1 MEIPK
6 ETKENKGSG
15 GGNSAQL
22 LYQEVL
28 AELKWLVFNW
38 KTVSF
43 QLKWIVSSLSQALC
57 SSFQL

>member
-6 ETKENKGSG
+6 EIKEKKGSG
-15 GGNSAQL
+15 EESAQL

-28 AELKWLVFNW
+28 AELKWLVLQ
-38 KTVSF
+38 TASC

-57 SSFQL
+57 SSLQL

>member
-1 MEIPK
+1 MEIHK
-6 ETKENKGSG
+6 KIKENKGSE

-28 AELKWLVFNW
+28 AELKWLILQI
-38 KTVSF
+38 VSF

-57 SSFQL
+57 SSLQL

>member
-1 MEIPK
+1 MEIHK
-6 ETKENKGSG
+6 KIKENKGSG

-28 AELKWLVFNW
+28 AELKWLVLEI
-38 KTVSF
+38 VSF

-57 SSFQL
+57 SSLQL

>member
-6 ETKENKGSG
+6 EVKENKGSG

-28 AELKWLVFNW
+28 AELKWFVLQ
-38 KTVSF
+38 TGSF
-43 QLKWIVSSLSQALC
+43 QLKLTVSSLSQALC
-57 SSFQL
+57 SFLQL